1 MNARILS
8 AVVVVV
14 LVITGAVVLWSRSAS
29 APSLSDPAGG
39 VARSQAAPEHV
50 QVAGCR
56 FERGQTFAFGYRSQT
71 NSRINA
77 IIPGARDVVSQTAV
91 VDLNGTLNFEVLS
104 ASPES
109 TVLLGRLSGANDT
122 ATRAAG
128 SSLEAGFLA
137 RVDARCEVTAFARH
151 QGTPQIAARAQHV
164 MASDLS
170 FSVGDGYPVT
180 EVSFA
185 TSLGTLRTMVT
196 RGEPGVFTRK
206 ALNYT
211 SHWIPRM
218 EGVNL
223 VEGSLEARR
232 GSSGWVER
240 LFGSEAVSGAEVQSS
255 KTEWSAEAR
264 AVDPAA
270 LADVSR
276 AEGDYVWVNAL
287 GLVDEADVV
296 VGTPSEDHD
305 RRVAAARGVT
315 FDAAMTRFGAL
326 VASGANI
333 NEQWR
338 DTAAWLDAHPDQIPD
353 FVDVI
358 TDESFPAGAKA
369 PAFLALGQTQNSVA
383 RESLLGIFREPESQQ
398 ADKIR
403 SSLALSMR
411 ADVGLPL
418 AKELKKVAM
427 KKSADSSDAAVARQA
442 VLHLGVLAGT
452 HQNQTDVMQ
461 ESLGLVQQLSTTAKT
476 ADDYSV
482 LFGLVGNMAE
492 LSLLPQIAT
501 WSRSP
506 DPLLRRELP
515 DAIRRYRVE
524 RVHDLVLDWL
534 ARESDVDV
542 KRELF
547 ETLFHMYVD
556 AGRPVEED
564 LMREALR
571 HLAERPL
578 VLTRQSLYHLL
589 TPFMDRPEVHE
600 AFKAALKYELD
611 EKSGLYSLVAQGLPA
626 TTIYEVFATLP
637 SLRGQYVGGLKPEA
651 TQGVPMLDVRP
662 INEVPQPGFEA
673 AMKEVTP

>member
-14 LVITGAVVLWSRSAS
+14 LLMAGAAVVWSRSRG
-29 APSLSDPAGG
+29 APSPSEL
-39 VARSQAAPEHV
+39 AREGAASQVAPERV
-50 QVAGCR
+50 PVAGCS
-56 FERGQTFAFGYRSQT
+56 FERGQTFAFDYRSHT
-71 NSRINA
+71 NSRITA
-77 IIPGARDVVSQTAV
+77 IIPGAKEVVPQTAV
-91 VDLNGTLNFEVLS
+91 VDLNGTLSFEVVS
-104 ASPES
+104 ASPQS
-109 TVLLGRLSGANDT
+109 AVLVGRLSGANDT

-128 SSLEAGFLA
+128 PTLEAGFLA
-137 RVDARCEVTAFARH
+137 RIDARCEVTAFARH
-151 QGTPQIAARAQHV
+151 GGTPQIAARAQHV

-170 FSVGDGYPVT
+170 FSVGDGYPVA
-180 EVSFA
+180 EVSFP

-196 RGEPGVFTRK
+196 RPEAGVFARK

-211 SHWIPRM
+211 SHWLPRM
-218 EGVNL
+218 LGVNL
-223 VEGSLEARR
+223 VEGAAEAHR

-240 LFGSEAVSGAEVQSS
+240 LSGYEEVSGAEVQSS
-255 KTEWSAEAR
+255 KTEWSAQAR
-264 AVDPAA
+264 AADPAA
-270 LADVSR
+270 LAGVSR
-276 AEGDYVWVNAL
+276 VEADYVWVNAL
-287 GLVDEADVV
+287 GLLDEVDVV
-296 VGTPSEDHD
+296 VGTPSEDHE

-315 FDAAMTRFGAL
+315 FDVAMTRFGAL

-338 DTAAWLDAHPDQIPD
+338 DTAAWLDAHPDKIPD
-353 FVDVI
+353 FVEVI
-358 TDESFPAGAKA
+358 TDQSFPPGAKA

-418 AKELKKVAM
+418 AQELKKVAM
-427 KKSADSSDAAVARQA
+427 SKTDDSSDSAVARQA
-442 VLHLGVLAGT
+442 VLHLGVLAGS
-452 HQNQTDVMQ
+452 HPNQTDVMK
-461 ESLGLVQQLSTTAKT
+461 ESLALVQELSATAKT
-476 ADDYSV
+476 ADQYSV

-492 LSLLPQIAT
+492 LSLLPQIAS

-506 DPLLRRELP
+506 DPVLRRELP

-524 RVHDLVLDWL
+524 RVHDLVVEWL
-534 ARESDVDV
+534 ARETDADV
-542 KRELF
+542 KRDLF

-589 TPFMDRPEVHE
+589 TPYVDRAEVRDV
-600 AFKAALKYELD
+600 FKAALKYELT
-611 EKSGLYSLVAQGLPA
+611 EKSGLYSLVAQALPA
-626 TTIYEVFATLP
+626 STIYEVFASLP
-637 SLRGQYVGGLKPEA
+637 SLQGQYAGGLKPAETSGA
-651 TQGVPMLDVRP
+651 VTPEVRP

-673 AMKEVTP
+673 AMKEVSP